1 MKFIDPTEVAAME
14 VVEDAIDEGEL
25 TLQVQL
31 QCVIE
36 LTYSI
41 SK

>member
-25 TLQVQL
+25 TLCNVD
-31 QCVIE
+31 V
-36 LTYSI
+36 
-41 SK
+41 